1 MKSTLEAAQ
10 ARDQAG
16 FRHDFSCDDHLFVVS
31 QIIEKSN
38 EIGKPCWM
46 ATLDFKKAF
55 DTITHEA
62 LWKALE
68 KQSIPASYIG
78 VLKALYSNQTARV
91 QTDTSSRTFAIHRGT
106 KQGDPISSALFNA
119 VVEEMMKNIK
129 RKWKLK
135 GWGLQ
140 LELTT
145 EEKLTNLRFADDILL
160 IARTLPQL
168 KSMLQDVADAAS
180 EVGLELHPDKTNILH
195 NGIGYG
201 VGATTAKLRN
211 MKIEILDHRKS
222 ATYLGRTLKPTDMQE
237 EELKNRLSRAW
248 AKFNNHK
255 EILVNDRLPI
265 GLRLKLF
272 SATVTP
278 TLLYGSGTW
287 ALTQQM
293 CGKLRAQQRKML
305 RCIAKCHKHFPK
317 DPHTVDE
324 YVNWIKHATTKT
336 NQLMDQFDVRDW
348 VDEQRCRKWTWAGT
362 VARRQ
367 DSRWTHEVLKWD
379 PPDLKI
385 RGRPKTRW
393 SDEINE
399 YLTAVNGCQQAG
411 KDWTMAALDKKK
423 WSTLLK
429 GFVEYSK
436 AKPRS

>member
-1 MKSTLEAAQ
+1 
-10 ARDQAG
+10 
-16 FRHDFSCDDHLFVVS
+16 
-31 QIIEKSN
+31 
-38 EIGKPCWM
+38 
-46 ATLDFKKAF
+46 
-55 DTITHEA
+55 
-62 LWKALE
+62 
-68 KQSIPASYIG
+68 
-78 VLKALYSNQTARV
+78 
-91 QTDTSSRTFAIHRGT
+91 
-106 KQGDPISSALFNA
+106 
-119 VVEEMMKNIK
+119 
-129 RKWKLK
+129 
-135 GWGLQ
+135 
-140 LELTT
+140 
-145 EEKLTNLRFADDILL
+145 
-160 IARTLPQL
+160 
-168 KSMLQDVADAAS
+168 
-180 EVGLELHPDKTNILH
+180 
-195 NGIGYG
+195 
-201 VGATTAKLRN
+201 
-211 MKIEILDHRKS
+211 
-222 ATYLGRTLKPTDMQE
+222 MQE

-265 GLRLKLF
+265 GLGLKLF

-324 YVNWIKHATTKT
+324 YVNWIKNATTKT